1 MAPLYTQVEN
11 YIEAAACLKKVVEE
25 ETEEILKVGLFTK
38 MAGNFKK
45 ADKQDEC
52 IQASKDALTLM
63 KKLSGS
69 QDAQTCRC
77 QINLAQVYQ
86 HFELKE
92 EAKSNY

>member
-45 ADKQDEC
+45 ADK
-52 IQASKDALTLM
+52 
-63 KKLSGS
+63 
-69 QDAQTCRC
+69 
-77 QINLAQVYQ
+77 
-86 HFELKE
+86 
-92 EAKSNY
+92 